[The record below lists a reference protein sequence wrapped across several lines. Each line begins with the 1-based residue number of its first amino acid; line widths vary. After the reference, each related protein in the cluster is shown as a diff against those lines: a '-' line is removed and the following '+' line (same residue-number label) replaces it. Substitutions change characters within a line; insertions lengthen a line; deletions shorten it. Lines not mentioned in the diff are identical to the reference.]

1 MELFGRLLKVVL
13 CNGSQT
19 IFQSVIDYVITCGNL
34 AGPGSP
40 DIWPNI
46 ILDVSV
52 KVIF

>member
-1 MELFGRLLKVVL
+1 MI
-13 CNGSQT
+13 QT
-19 IFQSVIDYVITCGNL
+19 IFQSVTGYVITCGSL

-40 DIWPNI
+40 DIWSNI